1 MEILLT
7 TKETQALD
15 AKRFI
20 AEEVNLSRLPF
31 FASSTKGLKKKISI
45 VYRYTKLVHGQ
56 EIEAVWEVSANAKY
70 GYPGPF
76 AEAVHMAILQIVT
89 ERGFPAQNPI
99 VFAFYDICKRLE
111 IKYNTRNR
119 RRIRRA
125 ILSIRFAG
133 IEIEHSFTTKNG
145 RTPVFT
151 DTPTLYRRA
160 LFIGDLDP
168 QTREPLDYSAIWI
181 EDFYLNSLNSG
192 HFRPLDFEYF
202 KQIRKAS
209 YASTK
214 IYSYLGYRFAGSCFK
229 HNNDYAKVDYD
240 DLAVIADIERHRYKS
255 KAKEKLAP
263 AHGELQRTGF
273 LAREPVWQV
282 EKQGR
287 GKPNKLY
294 ILYYPGERAREEY
307 KRGRRHLTRQLEI
320 PFEQS
325 RGEAPTPKIATELI
339 TLGVTESRAIRLA
352 KRYSTE
358 QINLQ
363 LDHMAYLGETG
374 RPIKDNVGGWL
385 ADAIEKSYTPPKG
398 FKTRE
403 EHEAHSKTQAQ
414 AEAQQRQT
422 EQEDDRQRAEQFAR
436 YQELDTQLATLPT
449 TDQQRIREEI
459 EARLRE
465 GFNDFMIRRYATK
478 PFDPTSA
485 LHRAEYYQY
494 LSEFLSQEPPT
505 APPRMTQAHE
515 RPKP

>member
-1 MEILLT
+1 METLPT
-7 TKETQALD
+7 TKKTQALD
-15 AKRFI
+15 AKRFV
-20 AEEVNLSRLPF
+20 AGEVNLSRLPF

-133 IEIEHSFTTKNG
+133 IEIGHSFTTKNG
-145 RTPVFT
+145 RTPIFT

-229 HNNDYAKVDYD
+229 HNNDYAKVDYN
-240 DLAVIADIERHRYKS
+240 DLAVIADIERQRYKS

-263 AHGELQRTGF
+263 AHRELQRTDF

-287 GKPNKLY
+287 GKPNKFY

-307 KRGRRHLTRQLEI
+307 KRGHRHLTRQLEI

-352 KRYSTE
+352 KRYTADR
-358 QINLQ
+358 INLQ
-363 LDHMAYLGETG
+363 LDHLAYLGEIG

-385 ADAIEKSYTPPKG
+385 ADAIEKGYTPPKG

-403 EHEAHSKTQAQ
+403 EHEAHRKLQ
-414 AEAQQRQT
+414 AEAEEQQRQR
-422 EQEDDRQRAEQFAR
+422 EQEDRKQLAEYHAR
-436 YQELDTQLATLPT
+436 YQELDTQLSKLPT

-459 EARLRE
+459 EARIRE
-465 GFNDFMIRRYATK
+465 GFDDFMRRRYATK
-478 PFDPTSA
+478 VFDPTSA
-485 LHRAEYYQY
+485 MHRGEYYRHLAEL
-494 LSEFLSQEPPT
+494 LSHKTP
-505 APPRMTQAHE
+505 
-515 RPKP
+515 

>member
-1 MEILLT
+1 METLPT
-7 TKETQALD
+7 TKKTQALD

-20 AEEVNLSRLPF
+20 AGEVNLSRLPF

-133 IEIEHSFTTKNG
+133 IEIGHSFTTKNG
-145 RTPVFT
+145 RTPIFT

-168 QTREPLDYSAIWI
+168 QTHEPLDYSAIWI

-229 HNNDYAKVDYD
+229 HNNDYAKVDYN
-240 DLAVIADIERHRYKS
+240 DLAVIADIERQRYKS

-263 AHGELQRTGF
+263 AHRELQRTDF

-287 GKPNKLY
+287 GKPNKFY
-294 ILYYPGERAREEY
+294 ILYYPGKRAREEY
-307 KRGRRHLTRQLEI
+307 RRGRRQLTRQLEM
-320 PFEQS
+320 FEGG
-325 RGEAPTPKIATELI
+325 GETPTPEITNELVA
-339 TLGVTESRAIRLA
+339 LGVTESRAVRIA
-352 KRYSTE
+352 KRYSTT

-363 LDHMAYLGETG
+363 LDHLAYLGEVG
-374 RPIKDNVGGWL
+374 RPIMENVGGWL

-403 EHEAHSKTQAQ
+403 EREARSKTQAQ

-422 EQEDDRQRAEQFAR
+422 EQEDDRQRAEQFTR

-485 LHRAEYYQY
+485 LHRAEYYRHLTEL
-494 LSEFLSQEPPT
+494 LSHETHT
-505 APPRMTQAHE
+505 APHRATQSQNDPRT
-515 RPKP
+515 